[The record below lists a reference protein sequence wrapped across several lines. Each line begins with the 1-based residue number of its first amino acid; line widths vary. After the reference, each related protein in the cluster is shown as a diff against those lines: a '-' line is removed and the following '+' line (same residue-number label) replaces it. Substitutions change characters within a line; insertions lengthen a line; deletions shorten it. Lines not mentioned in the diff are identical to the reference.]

1 MKKFSIISCAI
12 LATSLASTA
21 QQKPHRWH
29 YPENKPIYTVFYQGL
44 CTSQV
49 QAAKYVGPHGFT
61 ATTGEHVVAK
71 CNAPLIAHLAIG
83 PEIDEVILKNQPTDT
98 PKQSLLNP
106 KKIAASIKRG
116 LCYGLSKA
124 SQWKFGINISDS
136 HEDRPSVKAH
146 DINISNIN
154 LGQQQDIMSHE
165 KKVLSCYEHY
175 PESDLILWGV
185 SRGAAT
191 TFDAIAC
198 NNYSNKT
205 RLVVLEGCF
214 DSVDSVITSL
224 WKPLQLWAHLLLKA
238 TAYDK
243 NGIAPINMV
252 DQFSMQLPEQTPV
265 VFSTSLGDTMVPHTS
280 VQRLAHALAQ
290 ADKKYGKK
298 RKIFLITLKGAPHYS
313 YMKIKKD
320 NQFYLRAIHTIYH
333 YLNLPHLPAYIDYV
347 LLKKIK
353 RSGQVC
359 TIVQ

>member
-1 MKKFSIISCAI
+1 MNKFFIISCAI
-12 LATSLASTA
+12 LATSLTSTVQHKP
-21 QQKPHRWH
+21 QQWC
-29 YPENKPIYTVFYQGL
+29 YPEHKPIYTIFYQGL
-44 CTSQV
+44 CNSQV
-49 QAAKYVGPHGFT
+49 QAAKYVGPDGFV
-61 ATTGEHVVAK
+61 ATTGEHVVAE

-83 PEIDEVILKNQPTDT
+83 PEIDEVILKNQSTDT
-98 PKQSLLNP
+98 TKRFFLNP
-106 KKIAASIKRG
+106 KQIAATIKRG
-116 LCYGLSKA
+116 VCYGFSKA
-124 SQWKFGINISDS
+124 SQWKFGIKISASDEHKPSVKTHDVNISD
-136 HEDRPSVKAH
+136 
-146 DINISNIN
+146 IN
-154 LGQQQDIMSHE
+154 LGQQQDIISHE
-165 KKVLSCYEHY
+165 KKVLSCYEQY

-191 TFDAIAC
+191 TFDAVAC
-198 NNYSNKT
+198 NNYSDKT

-224 WKPLQLWAHLLLKA
+224 WKPLQFWAHLLLKA

-252 DQFSMQLPEQTPV
+252 EQFSMQLPEQTPV

-313 YMKIKKD
+313 YMKTKKD
-320 NQFYLRAIHTIYH
+320 NQFYLQAIHTIYY
-333 YLNLPHLPAYIDYV
+333 YLNLPHLPAYVDYA

-353 RSGQVC
+353 RSDQVC